1 MIIHS
6 MRMATT
12 TPNCKWVAQW
22 ATSIHRAEP
31 NIGAR
36 ELQKRLETD
45 HLCEIAYDTV
55 WRGKARALDEVYG
68 KCQKVL
74 SYCLGGRPR

>member
-1 MIIHS
+1 

-22 ATSIHRAEP
+22 AASILGAKP
-31 NIGAR
+31 NIGVR

-45 HLCEIAYDTV
+45 HLCGIAYDDTV

-68 KCQKVL
+68 KWSESL
-74 SYCLGGRPR
+74 S